1 MRPCQGREVG
11 RGRKHRWETV
21 QDWNKFE
28 RRRRKGREA
37 GDRRWRGEGIY
48 IPRGRLVV
56 LKCGS
61 FSYKSMEEWKG
72 GPWRSRGERKRVRIP
87 KIYLED
93 QTVAAAQFRIKSV
106 IDRLVDIIKIGVMG
120 SM

>member
-28 RRRRKGREA
+28 RGRRKGREA

-48 IPRGRLVV
+48 IP
-56 LKCGS
+56 
-61 FSYKSMEEWKG
+61 
-72 GPWRSRGERKRVRIP
+72 
-87 KIYLED
+87 
-93 QTVAAAQFRIKSV
+93 
-106 IDRLVDIIKIGVMG
+106 
-120 SM
+120 